1 MPNLLARADGYDRAW
16 AIGSG
21 LDVWEIIDL
30 LLSYGDDE
38 GANRESHPLVTERH
52 LQLARAYAD
61 RFPEEI
67 GEVLEEQRRPL
78 EGLLELYPFLRVAD

>member
-38 GANRESHPLVTERH
+38 GGNRESHALVTERH

-78 EGLLELYPFLRVAD
+78 EGLLEVYPFLRVAD